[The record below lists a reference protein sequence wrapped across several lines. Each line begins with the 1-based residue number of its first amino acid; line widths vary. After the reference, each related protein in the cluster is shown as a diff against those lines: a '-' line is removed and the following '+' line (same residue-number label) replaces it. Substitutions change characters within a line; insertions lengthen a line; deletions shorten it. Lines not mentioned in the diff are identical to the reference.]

1 MSCEEGGHDNIDVVD
16 DGAAHLI
23 GELFHVDDLSPQNFQ
38 QAFFSVRG
46 VLIAAAQK
54 VECEDFLKDQ
64 TGKSFTEYVEELRLS
79 RAMEL
84 LRGSELGITEISVQ
98 CGFSTQ
104 NTFYKAFRRRFGISP
119 SAVRRGDNAG

>member
-1 MSCEEGGHDNIDVVD
+1 M
-16 DGAAHLI
+16 
-23 GELFHVDDLSPQNFQ
+23 LSPFEWWCRNFILPDICKPCLFVFLRNLFYLTQ
-38 QAFFSVRG
+38 
-46 VLIAAAQK
+46 
-54 VECEDFLKDQ
+54 FLKDQ